1 LTDNA
6 SIPYKSTF
14 PGGTP
19 LLGPGQFLVLYAD
32 STTNAGIHLG
42 FSLKASGDD
51 VYLRDKAANGGLLL
65 DSVVFGV
72 QVPDLSIG
80 RAVDGTWQLCRPT
93 FGASNVPLALGDP
106 HSLRINEWLADELF
120 LANNDFFE
128 LFNPGNSPVAL
139 AVCFLSNAEGA
150 PSLNPIPP
158 LSFIG
163 GNGYVA
169 FTADGDITQGADHV
183 NFKL

>member
-1 LTDNA
+1 VRLNEILAQNSTTLTNGTTTPDLIELYNHGTASVDLSGMGLTDNA
-6 SIPYKSTF
+6 SIPYKYTF

-80 RAVDGTWQLCRPT
+80 RAVD
-93 FGASNVPLALGDP
+93 
-106 HSLRINEWLADELF
+106 
-120 LANNDFFE
+120 
-128 LFNPGNSPVAL
+128 
-139 AVCFLSNAEGA
+139 
-150 PSLNPIPP
+150 
-158 LSFIG
+158 
-163 GNGYVA
+163 
-169 FTADGDITQGADHV
+169 
-183 NFKL
+183 